1 MRPTLFPRYWPAMSA
16 RAKWRY
22 VRRLQRL
29 AIQDLMKEAARAR
42 TSREVQARHAA

>member
-1 MRPTLFPRYWPAMSA
+1 MRPTLFPPNWATLNL

-29 AIQDLMKEAARAR
+29 QNRGLEA
-42 TSREVQARHAA
+42 VHAATR

>member
-1 MRPTLFPRYWPAMSA
+1 MPPTLFPPNWATLNT

-29 AIQDLMKEAARAR
+29 AIQELKEAARAR
-42 TSREVQARHAA
+42 IDRKVQANKAA